1 MNGEYSNA
9 ENGGQDA
16 KKRKRRALWA
26 FGAFVGAV
34 ALLGVALVV
43 WRVASVSEGEPTS
56 PSSTQARLTA
66 LEDAL
71 ASART
76 ERARIDA
83 LATKRE
89 GEARRLR
96 SEFRRAF
103 FRLDADER
111 AALVEEM
118 KDGGLSPES
127 SERPEAATAFAKQ
140 REWLEVE
147 RERAALRKLS
157 ERFDAEI
164 ARAESE
170 RARCARRLE
179 SEETLGAAVE
189 ELDAEGGSVEAVAV
203 ADRLR
208 ALTEDAA
215 SDAERPLDAI
225 SPEEILA
232 FEEAQE
238 TAFETL
244 VGADGAENSEAGEEN
259 AVAQSGGKGKEGKD
273 GKRGE
278 NGGNEENGEKKATR
292 ETAGIPALPTFDPG
306 AVPGDAPVAKR
317 LFESQGKKI
326 VDAANRE
333 IQNALDAGATD
344 VAFAATNDAAAEL
357 VELAETLGKDRVKEF
372 KKFQEKARKASWRP
386 TLDALRESTQ
396 GLFESNAGWP
406 ETFAVLEEA
415 AALAPL
421 AQIAKEDE
429 AFERNLNDL
438 QDLARYYEST
448 DADAGGAVRRRL
460 DALLGKTPDAEASES
475 PEAEARSFFFDV
487 GDDDE
492 GWSGGRIV
500 ALGPIFG
507 FLGALGLGTPL
518 AIGALLFYLLT
529 RGGRRDG
536 RRWKVGDYERR
547 FPVGDVGRFPA
558 PPSTARPWANDGSL
572 NGKNWQTIGLVFL
585 IGLITAGPVVAALAA
600 FIAALICAGRFGT
613 ALGALGIFAF
623 LILAFVVIALATAL
637 AIVVSIFAF

>member
-1 MNGEYSNA
+1 MNDEYSNA

-16 KKRKRRALWA
+16 KKRKKRLLWTLA
-26 FGAFVGAV
+26 GAV
-34 ALLGVALVV
+34 ALLGVAFVV
-43 WRVASVSEGEPTS
+43 WRVASVSEGEPSS
-56 PSSTQARLTA
+56 PSSTRARLTA

-89 GEARRLR
+89 SEARRLR

-103 FRLDADER
+103 FRFDADER
-111 AALVEEM
+111 AALVDEM
-118 KDGGLSPES
+118 KSGALSAES
-127 SERPEAATAFAKQ
+127 SERPEAAKAFAKQ

-147 RERAALRKLS
+147 RERTALQKLS

-170 RARCARRLE
+170 RARWARRLE

-215 SDAERPLDAI
+215 SDADRPLESI

-232 FEEAQE
+232 LEEAKE
-238 TAFETL
+238 NAFEAL
-244 VGADGAENSEAGEEN
+244 VGADVAENSEAGEEN
-259 AVAQSGGKGKEGKD
+259 AVAEN
-273 GKRGE
+273 GE
-278 NGGNEENGEKKATR
+278 NGKDGEKKATR
-292 ETAGIPALPTFDPG
+292 ETAGIPTLPTFDPE
-306 AVPGDAPVAKR
+306 AVPDDAPVAKR

-333 IQNALDAGATD
+333 IQIALDAGATD

-357 VELAETLGKDRVKEF
+357 VELAETLGKDRVEEF
-372 KKFQEKARKASWRP
+372 KKFQETARKASRRP
-386 TLDALRESTQ
+386 TLDALRASTQ
-396 GLFESNAGWP
+396 GLAESNAGWP
-406 ETFAVLEEA
+406 ETFALLEEA

-421 AQIAKEDE
+421 AQIAEEDE

-460 DALLGKTPDAEASES
+460 DALLGKAEERAETTEKKISGKLDELFDGAS
-475 PEAEARSFFFDV
+475 PG
-487 GDDDE
+487 GDPVE
-492 GWSGGRIV
+492 LV
-500 ALGPIFG
+500 VGPIFG
-507 FLGALGLGTPL
+507 LLGALTLGTPL
-518 AIGALLFYLLT
+518 GVGLLLFFLLT
-529 RGGRRDG
+529 RNGRRG
-536 RRWKVGDYERR
+536 GKRWIRGDYERR
-547 FPVGDVGRFPA
+547 FPGGDGGRFPF
-558 PPSTARPWANDGSL
+558 PTSEARPL
-572 NGKNWQTIGLVFL
+572 PNGGASSGRNWQIIGLVFVV
-585 IGLITAGPVVAALAA
+585 GLITAGPWVAAIAA
-600 FIAALICAGRFGT
+600 FIAALVCAGRFGT

-623 LILAFVVIALATAL
+623 LAFAVVFSVLATLLAL
-637 AIVVSIFAF
+637 FVSIFLL

>member
-1 MNGEYSNA
+1 MNDEYSNA
-9 ENGGQDA
+9 ENDEQDA

-26 FGAFVGAV
+26 LWALVGAV

-43 WRVASVSEGEPTS
+43 WRVASVSESEPTA
-56 PSSTQARLTA
+56 PSSTRARLTA

-89 GEARRLR
+89 SEARRLR
-96 SEFRRAF
+96 SEFRRVF

-111 AALVEEM
+111 AALVDEM
-118 KDGGLSPES
+118 KSGALSPES
-127 SERPEAATAFAKQ
+127 SERPEAAKAFAKQ
-140 REWLEVE
+140 SEWLEVE

-179 SEETLGAAVE
+179 SEETLGVAVA
-189 ELDAEGGSVEAVAV
+189 ELDAESGALEAVAV

-215 SDAERPLDAI
+215 SDADRPLESI

-232 FEEAQE
+232 LVEAKE
-238 TAFETL
+238 SAFATH
-244 VGADGAENSEAGEEN
+244 VGADGPENSEAGEEN
-259 AVAQSGGKGKEGKD
+259 AVA
-273 GKRGE
+273 
-278 NGGNEENGEKKATR
+278 ENGEKEKNGEKERSGEKKTTR
-292 ETAGIPALPTFDPG
+292 ETAGIPALPTFDPE
-306 AVPGDAPVAKR
+306 AVPDEAPVAKR

-333 IQNALDAGATD
+333 IQTALDAGATD

-372 KKFQEKARKASWRP
+372 KKFQETARKASRRP
-386 TLDALRESTQ
+386 TLDALRASTK
-396 GLFESNAGWP
+396 GLAESNAGWP
-406 ETFAVLEEA
+406 ETFALLEEA
-415 AALAPL
+415 AAFAPL
-421 AQIAKEDE
+421 AQIADEDE

-460 DALLGKTPDAEASES
+460 DALLGKAE
-475 PEAEARSFFFDV
+475 EAEKKTEAAEKKISNAFDELFDGASPD
-487 GDDDE
+487 GDPIE
-492 GWSGGRIV
+492 LV
-500 ALGPIFG
+500 VGPIFG
-507 FLGALGLGTPL
+507 LLGALTLGTPL
-518 AIGALLFYLLT
+518 GVGILLFFLLT
-529 RGGRRDG
+529 RRSRRDG
-536 RRWKVGDYERR
+536 KRWNRGDYERR
-547 FPVGDVGRFPA
+547 FPVGDGGRFPL
-558 PPSTARPWANDGSL
+558 PTSEARPFP
-572 NGKNWQTIGLVFL
+572 NGGALSGRNWQIIGLVFVV
-585 IGLITAGPVVAALAA
+585 GLITAGPLVAAVAA
-600 FIAALICAGRFGT
+600 FIAALVCAGRFET

-623 LILAFVVIALATAL
+623 LAFALVFIALATAL
-637 AIVVSIFAF
+637 AIVVSIFAL

>member
-34 ALLGVALVV
+34 ALLGVAAIV
-43 WRVASVSEGEPTS
+43 WRVASVSESEPTS
-56 PSSTQARLTA
+56 PSSTRARLTA

-71 ASART
+71 ESARS

-89 GEARRLR
+89 SEARRLR
-96 SEFRRAF
+96 SEFRRVF
-103 FRLDADER
+103 FRFDADER

-118 KDGGLSPES
+118 KDGALSPES
-127 SERPEAATAFAKQ
+127 SKRPEAATAFAKQ

-179 SEETLGAAVE
+179 SEETLGAAVA
-189 ELDAEGGSVEAVAV
+189 ELDAENASVEAVAV

-215 SDAERPLDAI
+215 SDADRPLDAI

-244 VGADGAENSEAGEEN
+244 VGADGAENSGIGEEKT
-259 AVAQSGGKGKEGKD
+259 VAKKT
-273 GKRGE
+273 
-278 NGGNEENGEKKATR
+278 EETEEKTTR
-292 ETAGIPALPTFDPG
+292 ETAGIPALPTFDPE
-306 AVPGDAPVAKR
+306 AVPDDAPVAKR

-357 VELAETLGKDRVKEF
+357 VELAETLGKDRVEEL
-372 KKFQEKARKASWRP
+372 KKFQEKARRASWRP

-396 GLFESNAGWP
+396 GLAESNAGWP
-406 ETFAVLEEA
+406 ETFALLEEA

-421 AQIAKEDE
+421 AQIAEVDE

-448 DADAGGAVRRRL
+448 DKDAGGAVRRRL
-460 DALLGKTPDAEASES
+460 DALLGKAEEAEKKAEA
-475 PEAEARSFFFDV
+475 AEKKIANAFDELFDGASRD
-487 GDDDE
+487 GDPVE
-492 GWSGGRIV
+492 LV
-500 ALGPIFG
+500 VGPIFG
-507 FLGALGLGTPL
+507 LLGALTLGTPL
-518 AIGALLFYLLT
+518 GVGLLLFFLLT
-529 RGGRRDG
+529 RNGRRG
-536 RRWKVGDYERR
+536 GKRWIRGDYERR
-547 FPVGDVGRFPA
+547 FPGGDGGRFPF
-558 PPSTARPWANDGSL
+558 PTPETRPLPNDGALS
-572 NGKNWQTIGLVFL
+572 GRNWQIIGLVFV
-585 IGLITAGPVVAALAA
+585 IGLVTAGPVVAALAA
-600 FIAALICAGRFGT
+600 FIAALVCAGCFGT

-623 LILAFVVIALATAL
+623 LAFALVFIALATAL
-637 AIVVSIFAF
+637 AIVASIFVF

>member
-34 ALLGVALVV
+34 ALLGVAAIV
-43 WRVASVSEGEPTS
+43 WRVASVSESEPTS
-56 PSSTQARLTA
+56 PISTQARLTA

-71 ASART
+71 ESART

-89 GEARRLR
+89 SEARRLR
-96 SEFRRAF
+96 SEFRRVF
-103 FRLDADER
+103 FRFDADER

-118 KDGGLSPES
+118 KDGALSPES

-189 ELDAEGGSVEAVAV
+189 ELNAEGGSVEAVAV

-215 SDAERPLDAI
+215 SDADRPLDAI

-244 VGADGAENSEAGEEN
+244 VGADGAENSGIGEEKT
-259 AVAQSGGKGKEGKD
+259 VAKKT
-273 GKRGE
+273 
-278 NGGNEENGEKKATR
+278 EETEEKTTR
-292 ETAGIPALPTFDPG
+292 ETAGIPALPTFDPE
-306 AVPGDAPVAKR
+306 AVPDDAPVAKR

-357 VELAETLGKDRVKEF
+357 VELAETLGKDRVEEL
-372 KKFQEKARKASWRP
+372 KKFQEKARRASWRP

-396 GLFESNAGWP
+396 GLAESNAGWP
-406 ETFAVLEEA
+406 ETFALLEEA

-421 AQIAKEDE
+421 AQIAEEDE

-448 DADAGGAVRRRL
+448 DKDAGGAVRRRL
-460 DALLGKTPDAEASES
+460 DALLGKAEEAEKKAEA
-475 PEAEARSFFFDV
+475 AEKKISNAFDELFDGASRD
-487 GDDDE
+487 GDPVE
-492 GWSGGRIV
+492 LV
-500 ALGPIFG
+500 VGPIFG
-507 FLGALGLGTPL
+507 LLGALTLGTPL
-518 AIGALLFYLLT
+518 GVGILLFFLLT
-529 RGGRRDG
+529 RNGRRG
-536 RRWKVGDYERR
+536 GKRWSRGDYERR
-547 FPVGDVGRFPA
+547 FPVGDGGRFPF
-558 PPSTARPWANDGSL
+558 PTPETRPLPNDGALS
-572 NGKNWQTIGLVFL
+572 GRNWQMIGLVFV

-600 FIAALICAGRFGT
+600 FIAALVCAGRFGT

-623 LILAFVVIALATAL
+623 LAFALVFIALATAL
-637 AIVVSIFAF
+637 AIVASIFVF

>member
-26 FGAFVGAV
+26 LWAFVGAV

-43 WRVASVSEGEPTS
+43 WRVASVSEGEPSS
-56 PSSTQARLTA
+56 PSSARARLTA

-76 ERARIDA
+76 ERTRIDA

-89 GEARRLR
+89 SEARRLR
-96 SEFRRAF
+96 SEFRRVF

-111 AALVEEM
+111 AALVDEM
-118 KDGGLSPES
+118 KSGALSSES
-127 SERPEAATAFAKQ
+127 SERPEAAKAFAKQ

-170 RARCARRLE
+170 RARWARRLE
-179 SEETLGAAVE
+179 SEETLGVAVE
-189 ELDAEGGSVEAVAV
+189 KLNAEGGSVEAVAV

-208 ALTEDAA
+208 ALTEDA
-215 SDAERPLDAI
+215 DRPLDAI
-225 SPEEILA
+225 SPEEIFAL
-232 FEEAQE
+232 EEAKE

-244 VGADGAENSEAGEEN
+244 VGETENAGNSETGEEV
-259 AVAQSGGKGKEGKD
+259 AVAKN
-273 GKRGE
+273 GE
-278 NGGNEENGEKKATR
+278 NGKDGEKKATR
-292 ETAGIPALPTFDPG
+292 ETAGIPGLPTFDPE
-306 AVPGDAPVAKR
+306 AVPDDAPVAKR

-333 IQNALDAGATD
+333 IQLALDAGATD

-372 KKFQEKARKASWRP
+372 KKLQETARKASRRP

-396 GLFESNAGWP
+396 GLAESNAGWP
-406 ETFAVLEEA
+406 ETFALLEEA
-415 AALAPL
+415 AAFAPL
-421 AQIAKEDE
+421 AQIADEDE

-460 DALLGKTPDAEASES
+460 DALLGKAE
-475 PEAEARSFFFDV
+475 EAEKRAETTERKISGKLDELFDGASLD
-487 GDDDE
+487 GDPVE
-492 GWSGGRIV
+492 LV
-500 ALGPIFG
+500 VGPIFG
-507 FLGALGLGTPL
+507 LLGALTLGTPL
-518 AIGALLFYLLT
+518 GVGLLLFFLLT
-529 RGGRRDG
+529 RNGRRG
-536 RRWKVGDYERR
+536 GKRWARGDYERR
-547 FPVGDVGRFPA
+547 FPVGDGGGRFPF
-558 PPSTARPWANDGSL
+558 PTPGSRPLPNGGAL
-572 NGKNWQTIGLVFL
+572 NGRNWQIIGLVFVV
-585 IGLITAGPVVAALAA
+585 GLITAGPFVAALAA
-600 FIAALICAGRFGT
+600 FIAALVCAGRFGT
-613 ALGALGIFAF
+613 ALGALGIVAF
-623 LILAFVVIALATAL
+623 LAFALVFIALATTL

>member
-34 ALLGVALVV
+34 ALLGVAAIV
-43 WRVASVSEGEPTS
+43 WRVASVSESEPTS
-56 PSSTQARLTA
+56 PSSTRARLTA

-71 ASART
+71 ESARS

-89 GEARRLR
+89 SEARRLR
-96 SEFRRAF
+96 SEFRRVF
-103 FRLDADER
+103 FRFDADER

-118 KDGGLSPES
+118 KDGALSPES
-127 SERPEAATAFAKQ
+127 SKRPEAATAFAKQ

-179 SEETLGAAVE
+179 SEETLGAAVA
-189 ELDAEGGSVEAVAV
+189 ELDAENASVEAVAV
-203 ADRLR
+203 ADRSR

-215 SDAERPLDAI
+215 SDADRPLDAI

-244 VGADGAENSEAGEEN
+244 VGADGAENSGIGEEKT
-259 AVAQSGGKGKEGKD
+259 VAKKT
-273 GKRGE
+273 
-278 NGGNEENGEKKATR
+278 EETEEKTTR
-292 ETAGIPALPTFDPG
+292 ETAGIPALPTFDPE
-306 AVPGDAPVAKR
+306 AVPDDAPVAKR

-357 VELAETLGKDRVKEF
+357 VELAETLGKDRVEEL
-372 KKFQEKARKASWRP
+372 KKFQEKARRASWRP

-396 GLFESNAGWP
+396 GLAESNAGWP
-406 ETFAVLEEA
+406 ETFALLEEA

-421 AQIAKEDE
+421 AQIAEVDE

-448 DADAGGAVRRRL
+448 DKDAGGAVRRRL
-460 DALLGKTPDAEASES
+460 DALLGKAEEAEKKAEA
-475 PEAEARSFFFDV
+475 AEKKIANAFDELFDGASRD
-487 GDDDE
+487 GDPVE
-492 GWSGGRIV
+492 LV
-500 ALGPIFG
+500 VGPIFG
-507 FLGALGLGTPL
+507 LLGALTLGTPL
-518 AIGALLFYLLT
+518 GVGLLLFFLLT
-529 RGGRRDG
+529 RNGRRG
-536 RRWKVGDYERR
+536 GKRWIRGDYERR
-547 FPVGDVGRFPA
+547 FPGGDGGRFPF
-558 PPSTARPWANDGSL
+558 PTPETRPLPNDGALS
-572 NGKNWQTIGLVFL
+572 GRNWQIIGLVFV
-585 IGLITAGPVVAALAA
+585 IGLVTAGPVVAALAA
-600 FIAALICAGRFGT
+600 FIAALVCAGRFGT

-623 LILAFVVIALATAL
+623 LAFALVFIALATAL
-637 AIVVSIFAF
+637 AIVASIFVF

>member
-16 KKRKRRALWA
+16 KKKKKRLLW
-26 FGAFVGAV
+26 AFVGAV
-34 ALLGVALVV
+34 ALLGVAAVV
-43 WRVASVSEGEPTS
+43 WRVASVSDGEPTS
-56 PSSTQARLTA
+56 PSSTQVRLTA

-71 ASART
+71 ESARS
-76 ERARIDA
+76 ERVRIDA

-89 GEARRLR
+89 SEARRLR

-103 FRLDADER
+103 FRFDADER
-111 AALVEEM
+111 AALTEEM
-118 KDGGLSPES
+118 KSGALSPKS
-127 SERPEAATAFAKQ
+127 SKRPEAATAFAKQ

-179 SEETLGAAVE
+179 SEETLGAAVA
-189 ELDAEGGSVEAVAV
+189 ELDAENGSVEAVAV

-225 SPEEILA
+225 SPDEILA
-232 FEEAQE
+232 LEEANE
-238 TAFETL
+238 SAFAAL
-244 VGADGAENSEAGEEN
+244 VGTDGAENSDAGEEN
-259 AVAQSGGKGKEGKD
+259 AVAQIGEKGKEGKD
-273 GKRGE
+273 EGK
-278 NGGNEENGEKKATR
+278 GGNGEKNATR

-306 AVPGDAPVAKR
+306 AVPDDAPVAKR

-372 KKFQEKARKASWRP
+372 EKFQETARKASRRP

-396 GLFESNAGWP
+396 GLAESNAGWP
-406 ETFAVLEEA
+406 ETFALLEEA

-421 AQIAKEDE
+421 AQIAEEDE
-429 AFERNLNDL
+429 VFERNLNDL

-460 DALLGKTPDAEASES
+460 DALLGKAEEAEKKAEA
-475 PEAEARSFFFDV
+475 AEKEISNAFDELFDGASLD
-487 GDDDE
+487 GDPVE
-492 GWSGGRIV
+492 LV
-500 ALGPIFG
+500 VGPIFG
-507 FLGALGLGTPL
+507 LLGALTLGTPL
-518 AIGALLFYLLT
+518 GVGLLLFFLLT
-529 RGGRRDG
+529 RNGRRG
-536 RRWKVGDYERR
+536 GKRWSRGDYERR
-547 FPVGDVGRFPA
+547 FPVGDGGRFPF
-558 PPSTARPWANDGSL
+558 PTPESRPFP
-572 NGKNWQTIGLVFL
+572 NGGASSGRNWQIIGLVFVV
-585 IGLITAGPVVAALAA
+585 GLITAGPVVAAFAA
-600 FIAALICAGRFGT
+600 FIAALVCANRFGT

-623 LILAFVVIALATAL
+623 LAFALVFIALATAL
-637 AIVVSIFAF
+637 AIVASIFVF

>member
-26 FGAFVGAV
+26 LWAFVGAV
-34 ALLGVALVV
+34 ALLGVAAVV
-43 WRVASVSEGEPTS
+43 WRVASVAENEATS
-56 PSSTQARLTA
+56 PSSTQVRLTA

-71 ASART
+71 ESART

-89 GEARRLR
+89 SEARRLR
-96 SEFRRAF
+96 SEFRRVF
-103 FRLDADER
+103 FRFDADER
-111 AALVEEM
+111 AALVDEM
-118 KDGGLSPES
+118 KNGALSPKS
-127 SERPEAATAFAKQ
+127 SARPEAATAFAKQ

-179 SEETLGAAVE
+179 SEETLGAAVA
-189 ELDAEGGSVEAVAV
+189 ELDAENGSVEAVAV

-215 SDAERPLDAI
+215 SDADRPLESI

-232 FEEAQE
+232 LEETNE
-238 TAFETL
+238 SAFAAL
-244 VGADGAENSEAGEEN
+244 VGAAGAENSEAGEEH
-259 AVAQSGGKGKEGKD
+259 AVAQRGEKGKGEKDGGKG
-273 GKRGE
+273 
-278 NGGNEENGEKKATR
+278 ENGEKNATR
-292 ETAGIPALPTFDPG
+292 ETAGIPALPTFDPE
-306 AVPGDAPVAKR
+306 AVPDDAPVAKR

-357 VELAETLGKDRVKEF
+357 VELAETLGKDRVEEF
-372 KKFQEKARKASWRP
+372 KKFQEKARRASWRP

-396 GLFESNAGWP
+396 GLAESNAGWP
-406 ETFAVLEEA
+406 ETFALLEEA

-421 AQIAKEDE
+421 AQIVEEDE

-448 DADAGGAVRRRL
+448 DKDAGGAVRRRL
-460 DALLGKTPDAEASES
+460 DALLGKAEEAEKKAEA
-475 PEAEARSFFFDV
+475 AEKKISNAFDELFDGASRD
-487 GDDDE
+487 GDPVE
-492 GWSGGRIV
+492 LV
-500 ALGPIFG
+500 VGPIFG
-507 FLGALGLGTPL
+507 LLGALTLGTPL
-518 AIGALLFYLLT
+518 GVGILLFFLLT
-529 RGGRRDG
+529 RNGRRG
-536 RRWKVGDYERR
+536 GKRWSRGDYERR
-547 FPVGDVGRFPA
+547 FPVGDGGRFPF
-558 PPSTARPWANDGSL
+558 PTPETRPLPNDGALS
-572 NGKNWQTIGLVFL
+572 GRNWQIIGLVFV
-585 IGLITAGPVVAALAA
+585 IGLVTAGPVVAALAA
-600 FIAALICAGRFGT
+600 FIAALVCAGRFGT

-623 LILAFVVIALATAL
+623 LAFALVFIALATAL
-637 AIVVSIFAF
+637 AIVASIFVF

>member
-34 ALLGVALVV
+34 ALLGVAAIV
-43 WRVASVSEGEPTS
+43 WRVASVAENEPTS
-56 PSSTQARLTA
+56 PISTRARLTA

-71 ASART
+71 ESARS
-76 ERARIDA
+76 ERTRIDA

-89 GEARRLR
+89 SEARRLR
-96 SEFRRAF
+96 SEFRRVF

-189 ELDAEGGSVEAVAV
+189 ELNAEGGSVEAVAV

-215 SDAERPLDAI
+215 SDADRPLDAI

-244 VGADGAENSEAGEEN
+244 VGADGAENSGIGEEKT
-259 AVAQSGGKGKEGKD
+259 VAKKT
-273 GKRGE
+273 
-278 NGGNEENGEKKATR
+278 EETEEKTTR
-292 ETAGIPALPTFDPG
+292 ETAGIPALPTFDPET
-306 AVPGDAPVAKR
+306 VPDDAPVAKR
-317 LFESQGKKI
+317 LFESQGAKI

-357 VELAETLGKDRVKEF
+357 VELAETLGKDRVEEF
-372 KKFQEKARKASWRP
+372 KKFQEKARRASWRP

-396 GLFESNAGWP
+396 GLAESNAGWP
-406 ETFAVLEEA
+406 ETFALLEEA
-415 AALAPL
+415 AAFAPL
-421 AQIAKEDE
+421 AQIAEVDE

-448 DADAGGAVRRRL
+448 DLDAGGAVRRRL
-460 DALLGKTPDAEASES
+460 EALLGSTEGRAENAEES
-475 PEAEARSFFFDV
+475 VSSAFDKLFDNPNAKPTFEFRV
-487 GDDDE
+487 
-492 GWSGGRIV
+492 
-500 ALGPIFG
+500 GPIFG
-507 FLGALGLGTPL
+507 LLGALTLGTPL
-518 AIGALLFYLLT
+518 GVGILLFFLLT
-529 RGGRRDG
+529 RNGRRG
-536 RRWKVGDYERR
+536 GKRWSRGDYERR
-547 FPVGDVGRFPA
+547 FPVGDGGRFPF
-558 PPSTARPWANDGSL
+558 PTPETRPLQNDGALS
-572 NGKNWQTIGLVFL
+572 GRNWQMIGLVFV
-585 IGLITAGPVVAALAA
+585 IGLVTAGPVVAALAA
-600 FIAALICAGRFGT
+600 FIAALVCAGRFGT

-623 LILAFVVIALATAL
+623 LAFALVFIALATAL
-637 AIVVSIFAF
+637 AIVASIFVF

>member
-1 MNGEYSNA
+1 MNDEYSNA

-16 KKRKRRALWA
+16 KKRKRRIIGAL
-26 FGAFVGAV
+26 VGAV
-34 ALLGVALVV
+34 ALLGVAFVV
-43 WRVASVSEGEPTS
+43 WRVASVANVAPS
-56 PSSTQARLTA
+56 PANETRARLTA
-66 LEDAL
+66 LEDSL
-71 ASART
+71 AAART

-89 GEARRLR
+89 SEARRLR
-96 SEFRRAF
+96 SEFRRVF
-103 FRLDADER
+103 FRFDADER
-111 AALVEEM
+111 AALVAEM
-118 KDGGLSPES
+118 KSGATSPKS

-170 RARCARRLE
+170 RARWARRLE

-189 ELDAEGGSVEAVAV
+189 ELNAEGGSVEAVAV

-215 SDAERPLDAI
+215 SDADRPLESI

-238 TAFETL
+238 TAFEAL
-244 VGADGAENSEAGEEN
+244 VGGAETGEKSENSEAGEEN
-259 AVAQSGGKGKEGKD
+259 AVAENGEKGKN
-273 GKRGE
+273 GE
-278 NGGNEENGEKKATR
+278 KERSGEKKATR
-292 ETAGIPALPTFDPG
+292 ETAGIPALPTFDPE
-306 AVPGDAPVAKR
+306 AVPDDAPVAKR

-333 IQNALDAGATD
+333 IQIALDAGATD

-386 TLDALRESTQ
+386 TLDALRESTK
-396 GLFESNAGWP
+396 GLAESNAGWP
-406 ETFAVLEEA
+406 ETFALLEET

-421 AQIAKEDE
+421 AQIAEEDE

-448 DADAGGAVRRRL
+448 DKDAGGAIRRRL
-460 DALLGKTPDAEASES
+460 DALLGKTEEKASAAEKKAFDAFEKI
-475 PEAEARSFFFDV
+475 FDDPNAKPTV
-487 GDDDE
+487 E
-492 GWSGGRIV
+492 FR
-500 ALGPIFG
+500 LGPIFG
-507 FLGALGLGTPL
+507 LLGALTLGTPL
-518 AIGALLFYLLT
+518 GVGLLLFFLLT
-529 RGGRRDG
+529 RNGRRG
-536 RRWKVGDYERR
+536 GKRWNRGDYERR
-547 FPVGDVGRFPA
+547 FPVGDGGGRFPF
-558 PPSTARPWANDGSL
+558 PTPESRPIP
-572 NGKNWQTIGLVFL
+572 NGGGLSGKDWQMIGLVFVV
-585 IGLITAGPVVAALAA
+585 GLITAGPLVAASAA
-600 FIAALICAGRFGT
+600 FIAALVCARRFGT

-623 LILAFVVIALATAL
+623 LAFALVFIALATAL

>member
-1 MNGEYSNA
+1 MNDEYSNA

-16 KKRKRRALWA
+16 KKRKRRIIGAL
-26 FGAFVGAV
+26 VGAV
-34 ALLGVALVV
+34 ALLGVAFVV
-43 WRVASVSEGEPTS
+43 WRVASVANVAPS
-56 PSSTQARLTA
+56 PANETRARLTA
-66 LEDAL
+66 LEDSL
-71 ASART
+71 AAART

-89 GEARRLR
+89 SEARRLR
-96 SEFRRAF
+96 SEFRRVF
-103 FRLDADER
+103 FRFDADER
-111 AALVEEM
+111 AALVAEM
-118 KDGGLSPES
+118 KSGATSPKS

-170 RARCARRLE
+170 RARWARRLE

-189 ELDAEGGSVEAVAV
+189 ELNAEGGSVEAVAV

-215 SDAERPLDAI
+215 SDADRPLESI

-238 TAFETL
+238 TAFEAL
-244 VGADGAENSEAGEEN
+244 VGGAETDEKSENSEAGEEN
-259 AVAQSGGKGKEGKD
+259 AVAENGGKGKK
-273 GKRGE
+273 GE
-278 NGGNEENGEKKATR
+278 KERSGEKKATR
-292 ETAGIPALPTFDPG
+292 ETAGIPALPTFDPE
-306 AVPGDAPVAKR
+306 AVPDDAPVAKR

-357 VELAETLGKDRVKEF
+357 VELAETLGKDRVEEL
-372 KKFQEKARKASWRP
+372 KKFQEKARRASWRP

-396 GLFESNAGWP
+396 GLAESNAGWP
-406 ETFAVLEEA
+406 ETFALLEEA

-421 AQIAKEDE
+421 AQIAEVDE

-448 DADAGGAVRRRL
+448 DKDAGGAVRRRL
-460 DALLGKTPDAEASES
+460 DALLGKAEEAEKKAEA
-475 PEAEARSFFFDV
+475 AEKKIANAFDELFDGASRD
-487 GDDDE
+487 GDPVE
-492 GWSGGRIV
+492 LV
-500 ALGPIFG
+500 VGPIFG
-507 FLGALGLGTPL
+507 LLGALTLGTPL
-518 AIGALLFYLLT
+518 GVGLLLFFLLT
-529 RGGRRDG
+529 RNGRRG
-536 RRWKVGDYERR
+536 GKRWIRGDYERR
-547 FPVGDVGRFPA
+547 FPGGDGGRFPF
-558 PPSTARPWANDGSL
+558 PTPETRPLPNDGALS
-572 NGKNWQTIGLVFL
+572 GRNWQIIGLVFV
-585 IGLITAGPVVAALAA
+585 IGLVTAGPVVAALAA
-600 FIAALICAGRFGT
+600 FIAALVCAGRFGT

-623 LILAFVVIALATAL
+623 LAFALVFIALATAL
-637 AIVVSIFAF
+637 AIVASIFVF

>member
-34 ALLGVALVV
+34 ALLGVAAIV
-43 WRVASVSEGEPTS
+43 WRVASVSESEPTS
-56 PSSTQARLTA
+56 PSSTRARLTA

-71 ASART
+71 ESARS

-89 GEARRLR
+89 SEARRLR
-96 SEFRRAF
+96 SEFRRVF
-103 FRLDADER
+103 FRFDADER

-118 KDGGLSPES
+118 KDGALSPES
-127 SERPEAATAFAKQ
+127 SKRPEAATAFAKQ

-179 SEETLGAAVE
+179 SEETLGAAVA
-189 ELDAEGGSVEAVAV
+189 ELDAENASVEAVAV

-215 SDAERPLDAI
+215 SDADRPLDAI

-244 VGADGAENSEAGEEN
+244 VGADGAENSGIGEEKT
-259 AVAQSGGKGKEGKD
+259 VAKKT
-273 GKRGE
+273 
-278 NGGNEENGEKKATR
+278 EETEEKTTR
-292 ETAGIPALPTFDPG
+292 ETAGIPALPTFDPE
-306 AVPGDAPVAKR
+306 AVPDDAPVAKR

-357 VELAETLGKDRVKEF
+357 VELAETLGKDRVEEL
-372 KKFQEKARKASWRP
+372 KKFQEKARRASWRP

-396 GLFESNAGWP
+396 GLAESNAGWP
-406 ETFAVLEEA
+406 ETFALLEEA

-421 AQIAKEDE
+421 AQIAEVDE

-448 DADAGGAVRRRL
+448 DKDAGGAVRRRL
-460 DALLGKTPDAEASES
+460 DALLGKAEEAEKKAEA
-475 PEAEARSFFFDV
+475 AEKKIANAFDELFDGASRD
-487 GDDDE
+487 GDPVE
-492 GWSGGRIV
+492 LV
-500 ALGPIFG
+500 VGPIFG
-507 FLGALGLGTPL
+507 LLGALTLGTPL
-518 AIGALLFYLLT
+518 GVGLLLFFLLT
-529 RGGRRDG
+529 RNGRRG
-536 RRWKVGDYERR
+536 GKRWIRGDYERR
-547 FPVGDVGRFPA
+547 FPGGDGGRFPF
-558 PPSTARPWANDGSL
+558 PTPETRPLPNDGALS
-572 NGKNWQTIGLVFL
+572 GRNWQIIGLVFV
-585 IGLITAGPVVAALAA
+585 IGLVTAGPVVAALAA
-600 FIAALICAGRFGT
+600 FIAALVCAGRFGT

-623 LILAFVVIALATAL
+623 LAFALVFIALATAL
-637 AIVVSIFAF
+637 AIVASIFVF

>member
-9 ENGGQDA
+9 ANGGQDA
-16 KKRKRRALWA
+16 KKRKKRALWA
-26 FGAFVGAV
+26 LWAFVGAV
-34 ALLGVALVV
+34 ALLGVAAVV
-43 WRVASVSEGEPTS
+43 WRVANVSESEPTS
-56 PSSTQARLTA
+56 PSSTRARLTA

-71 ASART
+71 TSARS
-76 ERARIDA
+76 ERTRIDA

-89 GEARRLR
+89 SEARRLR

-111 AALVEEM
+111 AALVAEM
-118 KDGGLSPES
+118 KSDVLSPES
-127 SERPEAATAFAKQ
+127 SKRPEAATAFAKQ

-170 RARCARRLE
+170 RARWARRLE

-189 ELDAEGGSVEAVAV
+189 ELNAEGGSVEAVAV

-215 SDAERPLDAI
+215 SDADRPLESI

-232 FEEAQE
+232 FEEAKE
-238 TAFETL
+238 SAFETL
-244 VGADGAENSEAGEEN
+244 VGETETAENSETGEEN
-259 AVAQSGGKGKEGKD
+259 AVAENGEKGKN
-273 GKRGE
+273 GE
-278 NGGNEENGEKKATR
+278 KERSGEKKATR
-292 ETAGIPALPTFDPG
+292 ETAGIPELPTFDPD
-306 AVPGDAPVAKR
+306 ATPDDAPVAKR

-333 IQNALDAGATD
+333 IQNALDAGAVD

-372 KKFQEKARKASWRP
+372 KKFQEKARQASWRP
-386 TLDALRESTQ
+386 TLDALRKSTK
-396 GLFESNAGWP
+396 GLAESNAGWP
-406 ETFAVLEEA
+406 ETFALLEEA

-421 AQIAKEDE
+421 AQIAEEDE
-429 AFERNLNDL
+429 AFERNLIDL

-448 DADAGGAVRRRL
+448 DKDAGGAVRRRL
-460 DALLGKTPDAEASES
+460 DALLGKAEETEKRAEA
-475 PEAEARSFFFDV
+475 AEKKISNAFDELFDGASRD
-487 GDDDE
+487 GDPVE
-492 GWSGGRIV
+492 LV
-500 ALGPIFG
+500 VGPIFG
-507 FLGALGLGTPL
+507 LLGALTLGTPL
-518 AIGALLFYLLT
+518 GVGLLLFFLLT
-529 RGGRRDG
+529 RNGRRG
-536 RRWKVGDYERR
+536 GKRWNRGDYERR
-547 FPVGDVGRFPA
+547 FPVGDGGGRFPF
-558 PPSTARPWANDGSL
+558 PTPELRPIP
-572 NGKNWQTIGLVFL
+572 NGGGLSGKDWQIIGLVFVV
-585 IGLITAGPVVAALAA
+585 GLITAGPLVAASAA
-600 FIAALICAGRFGT
+600 FIAALVCARRFGT

-623 LILAFVVIALATAL
+623 LAFALVFIALATAL

>member
-9 ENGGQDA
+9 ANGGQDA
-16 KKRKRRALWA
+16 KKRKKRALWA
-26 FGAFVGAV
+26 LWAFVGAV
-34 ALLGVALVV
+34 ALLGVAAVV
-43 WRVASVSEGEPTS
+43 WRVANVSESEPTS
-56 PSSTQARLTA
+56 PSSTRARLTA

-71 ASART
+71 ASARS
-76 ERARIDA
+76 ERTRIDA

-89 GEARRLR
+89 SEARRLR

-111 AALVEEM
+111 AALVAEM
-118 KDGGLSPES
+118 KSDVLSPES
-127 SERPEAATAFAKQ
+127 SKRPEAATAFAKQ

-170 RARCARRLE
+170 RARWARRLE

-189 ELDAEGGSVEAVAV
+189 ELNAEGGSVEAVAV

-215 SDAERPLDAI
+215 SDADRPLESI

-238 TAFETL
+238 TAFEAL
-244 VGADGAENSEAGEEN
+244 VGGDKTGENSENSETSEEN
-259 AVAQSGGKGKEGKD
+259 AVA
-273 GKRGE
+273 
-278 NGGNEENGEKKATR
+278 ENGEKGKDEGKKQDGKRSATR
-292 ETAGIPALPTFDPG
+292 ETAGIPALPTFDPE
-306 AVPGDAPVAKR
+306 AVPDDAPVAKR

-333 IQNALDAGATD
+333 IQIALDAGAVD

-372 KKFQEKARKASWRP
+372 KKFQEKARKASRRP

-396 GLFESNAGWP
+396 GLAESNAGWP
-406 ETFAVLEEA
+406 ETFALLEEA

-421 AQIAKEDE
+421 AQIAEEDE
-429 AFERNLNDL
+429 AFERNLTDL

-448 DADAGGAVRRRL
+448 DKDAGGAVRRRL
-460 DALLGKTPDAEASES
+460 DALLGKAEET
-475 PEAEARSFFFDV
+475 EKRAEGAEKKISGALDELFD
-487 GDDDE
+487 GAPLD
-492 GWSGGRIV
+492 GGSVEFR
-500 ALGPIFG
+500 LGPIFG
-507 FLGALGLGTPL
+507 LLGALTLGTPL
-518 AIGALLFYLLT
+518 GVGLLLFFLLT
-529 RGGRRDG
+529 RNGRRG
-536 RRWKVGDYERR
+536 GKRWSRGDYERR
-547 FPVGDVGRFPA
+547 FPVGDGGGRFPF
-558 PPSTARPWANDGSL
+558 PQSRPFP
-572 NGKNWQTIGLVFL
+572 NGGGLSGKDWQIIGLVFVV
-585 IGLITAGPVVAALAA
+585 GLITAGPLVAASAA
-600 FIAALICAGRFGT
+600 FIAALVCARRFGT

-623 LILAFVVIALATAL
+623 LAFALVFIALATAL

>member
-16 KKRKRRALWA
+16 KKRKKRALW
-26 FGAFVGAV
+26 AFVGAV
-34 ALLGVALVV
+34 ALLGVAAVV

-56 PSSTQARLTA
+56 PTSTQVRLTA

-71 ASART
+71 ESARN

-89 GEARRLR
+89 SEARRLR
-96 SEFRRAF
+96 SEFRRVF
-103 FRLDADER
+103 FRFDADER

-118 KDGGLSPES
+118 KDGALSPES
-127 SERPEAATAFAKQ
+127 SKRPEAATAFAKQ

-179 SEETLGAAVE
+179 SEETLGAAVA
-189 ELDAEGGSVEAVAV
+189 ELDAENGSVEAVAV

-232 FEEAQE
+232 FEEAKE
-238 TAFETL
+238 NAFETL
-244 VGADGAENSEAGEEN
+244 VGETENAGNGETGEEAAVAENGE
-259 AVAQSGGKGKEGKD
+259 KGKD
-273 GKRGE
+273 D
-278 NGGNEENGEKKATR
+278 EKKATR
-292 ETAGIPALPTFDPG
+292 ETAGIPALPTFDPE
-306 AVPGDAPVAKR
+306 AVPDDAPVAKR

-357 VELAETLGKDRVKEF
+357 VELAETLGKDRVEEF
-372 KKFQEKARKASWRP
+372 KKFQEKARRASWRP

-396 GLFESNAGWP
+396 GLAESNAGWP
-406 ETFAVLEEA
+406 ETFALLEEA

-421 AQIAKEDE
+421 AQIAEVDE

-448 DADAGGAVRRRL
+448 DKDAGGAVRRRL
-460 DALLGKTPDAEASES
+460 DALLGKAEEAEKKAEA
-475 PEAEARSFFFDV
+475 AEKKISNAFDELFDGASLD
-487 GDDDE
+487 GDSVE
-492 GWSGGRIV
+492 LV
-500 ALGPIFG
+500 VGPIFG
-507 FLGALGLGTPL
+507 LLGALTLGTPL
-518 AIGALLFYLLT
+518 GVGLLLFFLLT
-529 RGGRRDG
+529 RNGRRG
-536 RRWKVGDYERR
+536 GKRWIRGDYERR
-547 FPVGDVGRFPA
+547 FPVGDGGRFPF
-558 PPSTARPWANDGSL
+558 PTPETRPLPNDGALS
-572 NGKNWQTIGLVFL
+572 GRNWQIIGLVFV
-585 IGLITAGPVVAALAA
+585 IGLVTAGPVVAALAA
-600 FIAALICAGRFGT
+600 FIAALVCAGRFGT

-623 LILAFVVIALATAL
+623 LAFALVFIALATAL
-637 AIVVSIFAF
+637 AIVASIFVF

>member
-1 MNGEYSNA
+1 MNDEYSNA

-16 KKRKRRALWA
+16 KKRKRRIIGAL
-26 FGAFVGAV
+26 VGAV
-34 ALLGVALVV
+34 ALLGVAFVV
-43 WRVASVSEGEPTS
+43 WRVASVANVAPS
-56 PSSTQARLTA
+56 PANETRARLTA
-66 LEDAL
+66 LEDSL
-71 ASART
+71 AAART

-89 GEARRLR
+89 SEARRLR
-96 SEFRRAF
+96 SEFRRVF
-103 FRLDADER
+103 FRFDADER
-111 AALVEEM
+111 AALVAEM
-118 KDGGLSPES
+118 KSGATSPKS

-179 SEETLGAAVE
+179 SEETLGAAVA
-189 ELDAEGGSVEAVAV
+189 ELDAENASVEAVAV

-215 SDAERPLDAI
+215 SDADRPLDAI

-244 VGADGAENSEAGEEN
+244 VGADGAENSGIGEEKT
-259 AVAQSGGKGKEGKD
+259 VAKKT
-273 GKRGE
+273 
-278 NGGNEENGEKKATR
+278 EETEEKTTR
-292 ETAGIPALPTFDPG
+292 ETAGIPALPTFDPE
-306 AVPGDAPVAKR
+306 AVPDDAPVAKR

-357 VELAETLGKDRVKEF
+357 VELAETLGKDRVEEL
-372 KKFQEKARKASWRP
+372 KKFQEKARRASWRP

-396 GLFESNAGWP
+396 GLAESNAGWP
-406 ETFAVLEEA
+406 ETFALLEEA

-421 AQIAKEDE
+421 AQIAEVDE

-448 DADAGGAVRRRL
+448 DKDAGGAVRRRL
-460 DALLGKTPDAEASES
+460 DALLGKAEEAEKKAEA
-475 PEAEARSFFFDV
+475 AEKKIANAFDELFDGASRD
-487 GDDDE
+487 GDPVE
-492 GWSGGRIV
+492 LV
-500 ALGPIFG
+500 VGPIFG
-507 FLGALGLGTPL
+507 LLGALTLGTPL
-518 AIGALLFYLLT
+518 GVGLLLFFLLT
-529 RGGRRDG
+529 RNGRRG
-536 RRWKVGDYERR
+536 GKRWIRGDYERR
-547 FPVGDVGRFPA
+547 FPGGDGGRFPF
-558 PPSTARPWANDGSL
+558 PTPETRPLPNDGALS
-572 NGKNWQTIGLVFL
+572 GRNWQIIGLVFV
-585 IGLITAGPVVAALAA
+585 IGLVTAGPVVAALAA
-600 FIAALICAGRFGT
+600 FIAALVCAGRFGT

-623 LILAFVVIALATAL
+623 LAFALVFIALATAL
-637 AIVVSIFAF
+637 AIVASIFVF